1 MKYKVVFTDIHRHM
15 DYISEASDRILIDV
29 IKDTLKDGKLML
41 SELTEITDENA

>member
-15 DYISEASDRILIDV
+15 DYVGEASDKILIDV

-41 SELTEITDENA
+41 SELTELPDDNA